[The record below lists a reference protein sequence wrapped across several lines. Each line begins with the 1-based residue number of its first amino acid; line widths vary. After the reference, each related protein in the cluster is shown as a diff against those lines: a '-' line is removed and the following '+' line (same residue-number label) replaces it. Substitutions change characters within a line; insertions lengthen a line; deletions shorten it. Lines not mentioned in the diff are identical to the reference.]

1 MFVHRAAGDK
11 SWAAS
16 KETYIHKMFSSIAD
30 NYDFLNS
37 LLSFNRDRYWRRF
50 AVSKI
55 EPAAGEQILDVATGT
70 GALAWELS
78 KRIGRGGKVVG
89 VDFSKE
95 MLRKAQGK
103 LAKRRRHN
111 LELICAKAEALPF
124 PHDTFDYV
132 SIGFALRNVTE
143 MEQTLREMTRVL
155 KIGGEMLCLEF
166 SQPQHKIFRRI
177 YYSYIFHILPFLGQ
191 AISKNKEAYAYLP
204 KSIVEFSSPTELKQI
219 MEKVGLEDIVA
230 YPLTLGITTAHVAVK
245 KAASNCCQSKD
256 NATDNEQPMKCLVCE
271 ES

>member
-11 SWAAS
+11 SWVAS
-16 KETYIHKMFSSIAD
+16 KETYIHKIFSSIAD

-37 LLSFNRDRYWRRF
+37 LLSFNRDKYWRES

-55 EPAAGEQILDVATGT
+55 EPEARAQALDVATGT
-70 GALAWELS
+70 GALALELAR
-78 KRIGRGGKVVG
+78 KIGREGKVVG

-95 MLRKAQGK
+95 MLGRAQGK
-103 LAKRRRHN
+103 LAKRQRYN

-124 PHDTFDYV
+124 PDDTFACV

-155 KIGGEMLCLEF
+155 KTGGKMLCLEF

-177 YYSYIFHILPFLGQ
+177 YYFYIFHILPFLGQ
-191 AISKNKEAYAYLP
+191 VISRNKEAYAYLP
-204 KSIVEFSSPTELKQI
+204 KSIVEFYSPTELKQT
-219 MEKVGLEDIVA
+219 MEKVGLGDIVV
-230 YPLTLGITTAHVAVK
+230 YPLTLGVATTYVAIK
-245 KAASNCCQSKD
+245 KATSYNCCQ
-256 NATDNEQPMKCLVCE
+256 NENKHSRQ
-271 ES
+271 